1 MATQQGSSRA
11 IYAVLAR
18 STVDLDSVTERLVQ
32 CITDRDTDTAKEII
46 KSGQVDL
53 NAYHATALHECVSE
67 NNIVIAELLI
77 ANGCDMDV
85 RDQAGYTALYKCV
98 VENSLAIA
106 ELLIMN
112 GCDINACNEDI
123 TALHNCVYEKNIAIA
138 KLLIANGCDINA
150 RGDYGESTLD
160 VCVDENNIAIAELLI
175 TNGCDLNTYNHGNT
189 VLHQCVYKHC
199 PEIAEMLLANGGD
212 MDARDARGRTAL
224 ELYDSRDMKTVFR
237 ELSYPVVVAVGE
249 NWPAVEKLVK
259 EGGDINAISAKIAEL
274 LVTNTSDES
283 ETDEFGNTVKID
295 KPQRD
300 ALELC
305 DSIRYMKAVL
315 TAHRT
320 PLLIAAGSGNLE
332 RIEELVD
339 EGCDINE
346 QSAHGMT
353 AMHAAAKYG
362 RLACAEFLVFSGAR
376 LDIANDSGRTALDYP
391 NTRASIQSM
400 EDNRTRRRWALAAA
414 TTRVLPVDLRMEIA
428 RRAHL
433 LSYAAKR

>member
-1 MATQQGSSRA
+1 M
-11 IYAVLAR
+11 LAL
-18 STVDLDSVTERLVQ
+18 STTDMDSVTKHLIQ
-32 CITDRDTDTAKEII
+32 CIRDRDTDTAKDII
-46 KSGQVDL
+46 ESGQVDL
-53 NAYHATALHECVSE
+53 NACHALHECVSE

-77 ANGCDMDV
+77 ANGCDINA
-85 RDQAGYTALYKCV
+85 RDFYGWTALYKCV
-98 VENSLAIA
+98 AENRLAIA

-112 GCDINACNEDI
+112 SCDINACNEGI

-150 RGDYGESTLD
+150 RGDTGDSTLD
-160 VCVDENNIAIAELLI
+160 ICAHTNSIAIAELLI
-175 TNGCDLNTYNHGNT
+175 TNGCDLNAHNHGNT
-189 VLHQCVYKHC
+189 VLHQCVYNHC

-212 MDARDARGRTAL
+212 MDALDARGRTAL
-224 ELYDSRDMKTVFR
+224 ELYDSRDMKTVFH
-237 ELSYPVVVAVGE
+237 ELWYPVVVAVGE
-249 NWPAVEKLVK
+249 NLPAVEKLVK

-274 LVTNTSDES
+274 LVTNTPDES
-283 ETDEFGNTVKID
+283 ETDEFGDTVKID

-332 RIEELVD
+332 RVEELVD

-362 RLACAEFLVFSGAR
+362 RLACAEFLVFNGAR
-376 LDIANDSGRTALDYP
+376 LDIADDSGRTALDYP
-391 NTRASIQSM
+391 NTSIQAM
-400 EDNRTRRRWALAAA
+400 KDMRAQRRWALAAA
-414 TTRVLPVDLRMEIA
+414 TYVLPVELRKEIA
-428 RRAHL
+428 RRANL
-433 LSYAAKR
+433 LRHQ